1 MSSDFFGD
9 GCKEDSKV
17 EGVQAEGETRW
28 KMLGPG
34 DDLAGKVDPPV

>member
-17 EGVQAEGETRW
+17 EGVQAEG
-28 KMLGPG
+28 G
-34 DDLAGKVDPPV
+34 DQVEDVGTW